1 MRDTS
6 AELSSA
12 GVAVGWSGDGIP
24 SKCRAYS
31 LEWCNPHFIQSVM
44 RFPTRRIVRLGLLAS
59 LLGGLAACDKND
71 YTTWSCVPGMDGAK
85 VTMVLSRSLMT
96 LDPPQGFAVNPSNK
110 NESDLRFCGS
120 LGHDSF
126 FDVRCPANTQ
136 AAVVR
141 FTPGSGALRLGTQTM
156 QCTVL

>member
-1 MRDTS
+1 M
-6 AELSSA
+6 
-12 GVAVGWSGDGIP
+12 
-24 SKCRAYS
+24 
-31 LEWCNPHFIQSVM
+31 HFPARPIA
-44 RFPTRRIVRLGLLAS
+44 RLGLLAS

-71 YTTWSCVPGMDGAK
+71 YTTWSCIPGADGAK

-96 LDPPQGFAVNPSNK
+96 LDPPQGSAVNPSNK

-126 FDVRCPANTQ
+126 FDVRCPADTQ

>member
-1 MRDTS
+1 M
-6 AELSSA
+6 
-12 GVAVGWSGDGIP
+12 
-24 SKCRAYS
+24 
-31 LEWCNPHFIQSVM
+31 HFPIL
-44 RFPTRRIVRLGLLAS
+44 RIVRLGLLAS

-71 YTTWSCVPGMDGAK
+71 YTTWSCTPGADGAK
-85 VTMVLSRSLMT
+85 VSMVLSRSLMT
-96 LDPPQGFAVNPSNK
+96 LDPPQVLAVNPPNK

-126 FDVRCPANTQ
+126 FDVRCPADTQ

>member
-1 MRDTS
+1 MQLP
-6 AELSSA
+6 ALPIA
-12 GVAVGWSGDGIP
+12 
-24 SKCRAYS
+24 
-31 LEWCNPHFIQSVM
+31 
-44 RFPTRRIVRLGLLAS
+44 RLGLLAC

-71 YTTWSCVPGMDGAK
+71 YTTWSCIPGADGAK
-85 VTMVLSRSLMT
+85 VSMVLSRSLMT

-110 NESDLRFCGS
+110 SESDLRFCGS

-141 FTPGSGALRLGTQTM
+141 FTPGSGALRIGTQTM

>member
-1 MRDTS
+1 MRLP
-6 AELSSA
+6 A
-12 GVAVGWSGDGIP
+12 
-24 SKCRAYS
+24 
-31 LEWCNPHFIQSVM
+31 
-44 RFPTRRIVRLGLLAS
+44 RRIARLGLLAS

-71 YTTWSCVPGMDGAK
+71 YTTWSCIPGVDGAK

-120 LGHDSF
+120 LGHDSY
-126 FDVRCPANTQ
+126 FDVRCPADTQ

>member
-1 MRDTS
+1 M
-6 AELSSA
+6 
-12 GVAVGWSGDGIP
+12 
-24 SKCRAYS
+24 
-31 LEWCNPHFIQSVM
+31 HFPV
-44 RFPTRRIVRLGLLAS
+44 RRIARIGLLAS

-71 YTTWSCVPGMDGAK
+71 YTTWNCILGVDGAK

-96 LDPPQGFAVNPSNK
+96 LDPPQVLAINPSSK

-126 FDVRCPANTQ
+126 FDVRCPADTQ
-136 AAVVR
+136 AAIVR
-141 FTPGSGALRLGTQTM
+141 FTPGSGALRLGTQIM

>member
-1 MRDTS
+1 M
-6 AELSSA
+6 
-12 GVAVGWSGDGIP
+12 
-24 SKCRAYS
+24 
-31 LEWCNPHFIQSVM
+31 HFPALPIA
-44 RFPTRRIVRLGLLAS
+44 RLGLLAC

-71 YTTWSCVPGMDGAK
+71 YTTWSCIPGADGAK
-85 VTMVLSRSLMT
+85 VSMVLSRSLMT

-110 NESDLRFCGS
+110 SKSDLRFCGS
-120 LGHDSF
+120 LGHDSY

-141 FTPGSGALRLGTQTM
+141 FTPGSGALRIGTQTM

>member
-1 MRDTS
+1 M
-6 AELSSA
+6 
-12 GVAVGWSGDGIP
+12 
-24 SKCRAYS
+24 
-31 LEWCNPHFIQSVM
+31 N
-44 RFPTRRIVRLGLLAS
+44 FPPQRTTYIGLAALIAS
-59 LLGGLAACDKND
+59 GLAACDKND
-71 YTTWSCVPGMDGAK
+71 YTTWSCIAAADGAK

-96 LDPPQGFAVNPSNK
+96 LDPPQVAANPANK

-120 LGHDSF
+120 LGHDSY
-126 FDVRCPANTQ
+126 FDMRCPADTQ

>member
-1 MRDTS
+1 M
-6 AELSSA
+6 
-12 GVAVGWSGDGIP
+12 
-24 SKCRAYS
+24 
-31 LEWCNPHFIQSVM
+31 HFPAR
-44 RFPTRRIVRLGLLAS
+44 RFLHFGLLAS
-59 LLGGLAACDKND
+59 LMGGLAACDKND
-71 YTTWSCVPGMDGAK
+71 YATWSCIPGADGAK

-96 LDPPQGFAVNPSNK
+96 FDPPQGLAINPSSK

-120 LGHDSF
+120 LGHDSY
-126 FDVRCPANTQ
+126 FDLRCPINTQ

>member
-1 MRDTS
+1 M
-6 AELSSA
+6 
-12 GVAVGWSGDGIP
+12 
-24 SKCRAYS
+24 
-31 LEWCNPHFIQSVM
+31 HF
-44 RFPTRRIVRLGLLAS
+44 PARRIAHFGLLAS

-71 YTTWSCVPGMDGAK
+71 YTTWSCIPGANGAK

-126 FDVRCPANTQ
+126 FDVRCPADTQ

-141 FTPGSGALRLGTQTM
+141 FTPGSGALRLDTQIM

>member
-1 MRDTS
+1 
-6 AELSSA
+6 
-12 GVAVGWSGDGIP
+12 
-24 SKCRAYS
+24 
-31 LEWCNPHFIQSVM
+31 M
-44 RFPTRRIVRLGLLAS
+44 RFPTRRIVRLGLLAF
-59 LLGGLAACDKND
+59 LLDGLAACDKND
-71 YTTWSCVPGMDGAK
+71 YTTWSCVPGTDGAK

-96 LDPPQGFAVNPSNK
+96 LDPPHGLAINPSSK

-136 AAVVR
+136 AAMVR

>member
-1 MRDTS
+1 M
-6 AELSSA
+6 
-12 GVAVGWSGDGIP
+12 
-24 SKCRAYS
+24 
-31 LEWCNPHFIQSVM
+31 HF
-44 RFPTRRIVRLGLLAS
+44 PARRIAHFGLLTS

-71 YTTWSCVPGMDGAK
+71 YTTWSCIPGADGAK

-120 LGHDSF
+120 LGHNSY
-126 FDVRCPANTQ
+126 FDVRCPADTQ
-136 AAVVR
+136 ASVVR

>member
-1 MRDTS
+1 
-6 AELSSA
+6 
-12 GVAVGWSGDGIP
+12 
-24 SKCRAYS
+24 
-31 LEWCNPHFIQSVM
+31 M
-44 RFPTRRIVRLGLLAS
+44 RFPARPIARLGLLVS

-71 YTTWSCVPGMDGAK
+71 YTTWSCIPGADGAK

-96 LDPPQGFAVNPSNK
+96 LDPPQGLAVNPPNK

-120 LGHDSF
+120 LGHDSY

-136 AAVVR
+136 GAVVR